1 MNLVATLKYRKTLR
15 GSRSRIAG
23 ARRNGKEVCRAHFV
37 RTVTF
42 RRLCPLKEL
51 SDGQSE
57 SSVFRQGS
65 FNDSQMRKQAPRS
78 LIAAKSMGLEAT
90 MTPTPD
96 MPAMKRNAMPSAV
109 PRAPDMVRRHPY
121 SAASVMIITTPSP
134 GVRMFARLV
143 TRKSAKRLDLRPFS

>member
-1 MNLVATLKYRKTLR
+1 
-15 GSRSRIAG
+15 
-23 ARRNGKEVCRAHFV
+23 
-37 RTVTF
+37 
-42 RRLCPLKEL
+42 
-51 SDGQSE
+51 
-57 SSVFRQGS
+57 
-65 FNDSQMRKQAPRS
+65 
-78 LIAAKSMGLEAT
+78 

-143 TRKSAKRLDLRPFS
+143 TRKSAKRLDMRPFS